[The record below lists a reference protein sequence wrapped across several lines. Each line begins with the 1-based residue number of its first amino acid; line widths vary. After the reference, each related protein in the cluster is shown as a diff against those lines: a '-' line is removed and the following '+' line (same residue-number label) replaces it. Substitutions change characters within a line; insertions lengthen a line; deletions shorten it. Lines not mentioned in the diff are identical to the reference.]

1 MGLDRFANFISK
13 SINNDGI
20 EDIIID
26 NNIKQI
32 IASHV
37 IFDLNFLIYQEI
49 ITIENE
55 INDIIKIILCLPF
68 SSNKIDTLEI
78 LIQKIFTQDHW
89 KQYYIETDIQNL
101 FDGNNE
107 DEIINKFLN
116 YISKKII
123 IEDIQH
129 TIIDM
134 VIYERIIYIINKYI
148 INIHNVS
155 YLQNIILCYD
165 GIPSISKIFEQRR
178 RRIKNYLESVE
189 KKQLFKKYFSN
200 MLESNKNI
208 FDNLSREYLPT
219 SNNVILFNYFSWLK
233 YRYSIDKSIGPSC
246 EFIINFEKFIKKNIT
261 KYFPKV
267 DIDIISSK
275 ENGEA
280 DLKIFKNIL
289 VNNVNGDYSIHTS
302 DSDFMHQILVQ
313 QTYFKIINKDIN
325 LTVIKYLRRNNNDKL
340 MLRNTLGMC
349 QIIDANNVIK
359 NILENYN
366 TINSISIG
374 KQINNPPN
382 YKIIWDL
389 CLIFLFFGNDHI
401 PSSIEIGPELGMEYF
416 MRTHYIALNKN
427 NIINMKKS
435 EKPRLIFDMNNLY
448 LFLNKINENKNANI
462 TKIILQRFFKIN
474 NNIITLLV
482 DRFNYNFNNI
492 LEFMRKF
499 IIYRGVNNEILDID
513 NMKFKLTHNLSEEE
527 KEKYKSIDCFM
538 LSESNKKL
546 LLDNITMI
554 EENIDYYD
562 EKYMGLILYNKSIN
576 ITTDPYQDIYNY
588 INDMAN
594 SNLQKKY
601 PYYYDHIDI
610 DEHLNLINMS
620 VVSSNIN
627 DYMKKIYQI
636 VITQFGNMSEYHTDN
651 LTYYKYNYAPL
662 LDSILMY
669 YSNMNDKNSII
680 KTWTEE
686 INNDNIKKEDYL
698 NSVSHHLLITPFIM
712 HFPLPDN
719 IIKIKNEIK
728 LIENLWLDDINNF
741 KYRELDI
748 NMFLKNW
755 EEALIRININDKTS
769 HINNELINLTLDF
782 V

>member
-13 SINNDGI
+13 SINNDGV

-49 ITIENE
+49 VTIENE

-78 LIQKIFTQDHW
+78 LIQKIFTQEHW
-89 KQYYIETDIQNL
+89 KKYYIETDIQNL
-101 FDGNNE
+101 FDGNNM
-107 DEIINKFLN
+107 DEIINKFLS

-123 IEDIQH
+123 VEDTSY

-134 VIYERIIYIINKYI
+134 VIYERILYIIHKYI
-148 INIHNVS
+148 VNIHNVI

-189 KKQLFKKYFSN
+189 KKVLFKNYFGN
-200 MLESNKNI
+200 MIETNKNI
-208 FDNLSREYLPT
+208 FDNLSREYLPP
-219 SNNVILFNYFSWLK
+219 SDNVILFNYFKWLK
-233 YRYSIDKSIGPSC
+233 YRYTIDKSLGPSC
-246 EFIINFEKFIKKNIT
+246 EFIINFERFIKMNMN

-267 DIDIISSK
+267 EITIISSK
-275 ENGEA
+275 ENGES
-280 DLKIFKNIL
+280 DLKIFKSILINNI
-289 VNNVNGDYSIHTS
+289 NGDYSIHTS

-313 QTYFKIINKDIN
+313 QTYFKITNKDIN
-325 LTVIKYLRRNNNDKL
+325 LTVIKYLRRNNNDKM

-349 QIIDANNVIK
+349 QIIDANSVIK
-359 NILENYN
+359 NMLENYN
-366 TINSISIG
+366 TVNNILIG
-374 KQINNPPN
+374 KQISGAPN

-401 PSSIEIGPELGMEYF
+401 PSSQEIGPELGMDYF

-435 EKPRLIFDMNNLY
+435 IITVDMNNLY

-474 NNIITLLV
+474 NNMITLLV

-492 LEFMRKF
+492 LEFMKKF
-499 IIYRGVNNEILDID
+499 IIYRGNDSNTLDTD
-513 NMKFKLTHNLSEEE
+513 NLKYKLRQNLSEEE

-546 LLDNITMI
+546 LLDNIAMI
-554 EENIDYYD
+554 EDNIDYYD
-562 EKYMGLILYNKSIN
+562 EKYMGLIVYNKSNN
-576 ITTDPYQDIYNY
+576 ITSDPYQDIYNY
-588 INDMAN
+588 INDLAI

-601 PYYYDHIDI
+601 PYYYDHINI
-610 DEHLNLINMS
+610 EEHMNNMNVNS
-620 VVSSNIN
+620 GDMN
-627 DYMKKIYQI
+627 DYLKKIYHLTTI
-636 VITQFGNMSEYHTDN
+636 QFGEMDGYHTDN
-651 LTYYKYNYAPL
+651 LTYYKYNYAPS
-662 LDSILMY
+662 LDSIISYL
-669 YSNMNDKNSII
+669 SNITDKNSLI
-680 KTWTEE
+680 KKWTEE
-686 INNDNIKKEDYL
+686 INNDNIKKEEYL

-712 HFPLPDN
+712 QFPLPEN

-728 LIENLWLDDINNF
+728 LIENLWLTDINSF
-741 KYRELDI
+741 KYREIDI
-748 NMFLKNW
+748 KLFLKNW
-755 EEALIRININDKTS
+755 EEALIRINLNDKTS
-769 HINNELINLTLDF
+769 HINNEIINLDF
-782 V
+782 A